1 MILWYA
7 GVCPKCEGTAVGK
20 MEKGEDMKDRGI
32 TIVELIVSIAVVG
45 ILMGLSY
52 ISFDD
57 WVTRYKVEKATRE
70 FYADMMEARITAM
83 AKCRD
88 HFIVMEP
95 DRYTLYEDRN
105 ENGGPDADEAMPTY
119 PKKVEYRLRWN
130 GIGAQFG
137 FSGRGMVTSSKTVWF
152 ETSTQPEYDCMRVS
166 MTRII
171 LGKMKYDEGGEADE
185 CIVY

>member
-1 MILWYA
+1 LS
-7 GVCPKCEGTAVGK
+7 EGWGGRLSK
-20 MEKGEDMKDRGI
+20 KREKGGKMKDRGI
-32 TIVELIVSIAVVG
+32 TLVELIVSIAVAGVL
-45 ILMGLSY
+45 IVLSY
-52 ISFDD
+52 VSFDG
-57 WVTRYKVEKATRE
+57 WVTRYKVEKATRD
-70 FYADMMEARITAM
+70 FYADMMEARVTAM

-105 ENGGPDADEAMPTY
+105 EDGDPDADEALPTY

-130 GIGAQFG
+130 GSGAQFG
-137 FSGRGMVTSSKTVWF
+137 FRGRGTVTSSKTVWF
-152 ETSTQPEYDCMRVS
+152 ETSTQAEYDCMRVS

-171 LGKMKYDEGGEADE
+171 MGKMKYDESGVADE